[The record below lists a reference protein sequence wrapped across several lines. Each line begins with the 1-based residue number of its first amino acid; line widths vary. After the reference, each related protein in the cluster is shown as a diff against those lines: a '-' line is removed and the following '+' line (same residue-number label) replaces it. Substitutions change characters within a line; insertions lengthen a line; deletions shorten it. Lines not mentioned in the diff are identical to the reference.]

1 MIKTQQEMLQMLFNA
16 VVNMEDETIGE
27 LAENYIKMGYPAM
40 EGINRGLIPGMK
52 MAGKLMEQ
60 GVYSIPEI
68 LICSMALDKGL
79 NVFRPHLAGD
89 KQEKKSKIVIG
100 VVDGDIHDI
109 GKNLIRVM
117 LEVEGYRVYDL
128 GSDVPLEQFIKKAKE
143 VQANII
149 AMSSLMST
157 PMLGMEKVIDMLKEE
172 GLRKK
177 IRVIVGGASV
187 SLEFAQKIGADG
199 YAKNVAE
206 LLVLMEQLEKNDFPR
221 H

>member
-1 MIKTQQEMLQMLFNA
+1 
-16 VVNMEDETIGE
+16 
-27 LAENYIKMGYPAM
+27 
-40 EGINRGLIPGMK
+40 
-52 MAGKLMEQ
+52 
-60 GVYSIPEI
+60 
-68 LICSMALDKGL
+68 
-79 NVFRPHLAGD
+79 
-89 KQEKKSKIVIG
+89 
-100 VVDGDIHDI
+100 
-109 GKNLIRVM
+109 
-117 LEVEGYRVYDL
+117 
-128 GSDVPLEQFIKKAKE
+128 VPLEQFIKKAKE
-143 VQANII
+143 MQANII

>member
-1 MIKTQQEMLQMLFNA
+1 VAWGRFVCHLSQKSVLPGTLVRGDAFP
-16 VVNMEDETIGE
+16 ETVST
-27 LAENYIKMGYPAM
+27 A
-40 EGINRGLIPGMK
+40 R
-52 MAGKLMEQ
+52 
-60 GVYSIPEI
+60 
-68 LICSMALDKGL
+68 
-79 NVFRPHLAGD
+79 F
-89 KQEKKSKIVIG
+89 
-100 VVDGDIHDI
+100 
-109 GKNLIRVM
+109 LIRVM

-143 VQANII
+143 MQANII